1 MNCEECKE
9 QVLELIERERVDPRG
24 VRETLA
30 KCPEC
35 KAEFDEIKAQLA
47 VASQLPL
54 EAPPE
59 HLDVL
64 ILQAAEARSAGVAEA
79 RPETQPRAWFSRQ
92 PLAMAAVAL
101 LVVGIGVST
110 VSVVRG
116 PDTEPLAE
124 APVFGDLAADAAPP
138 EEVGEAVA
146 SAGPERLEL
155 AQASTDEVAAREAP
169 TEPPAARR
177 ARAGGARSAK
187 KTEARR
193 VDRDDATAPAAPKER
208 PQQVALAEADLA
220 AAPAAGQYAESELP
234 SLKSVEAKGQDG
246 QEGATAERERQ
257 CKRSIS
263 SFEKRQKKDKA
274 DFSPTPRQSLDAG
287 LCYQRLGKRSDA
299 ERWLK
304 RAAEH
309 PSTKARAVEAL
320 DELEER

>member
-1 MNCEECKE
+1 VNCEECKE
-9 QVLELIERERVDPRG
+9 QVLELIERERIDPRG

-35 KAEFDEIKAQLA
+35 KAEFDAIKTQLA

-79 RPETQPRAWFSRQ
+79 RAETQPRAWFSRQ

-110 VSVVRG
+110 VSIVRG
-116 PDTEPLAE
+116 PDPEPLAE
-124 APVFGDLAADAAPP
+124 APVLEDLAADEVPL
-138 EEVGEAVA
+138 EEVGEAVG
-146 SAGPERLEL
+146 SAVPERLEL
-155 AQASTDEVAAREAP
+155 APASTDELAAREAQ

-187 KTEARR
+187 KTEPRR
-193 VDRDDATAPAAPKER
+193 VDRDDAPAPAAPKETR
-208 PQQVALAEADLA
+208 QRVALAEADLA
-220 AAPAAGQYAESELP
+220 AAPAADHYAESELP
-234 SLKSVEAKGQDG
+234 SLKSGEAKGQEG
-246 QEGATAERERQ
+246 QEGATAEREQQ
-257 CKRSIS
+257 CKRTIS
-263 SFEKRQKKDKA
+263 SFEKGQKKDKA
-274 DFSPTPRQSLDAG
+274 DFRPTPVQSLDAG
-287 LCYQRLGKRSDA
+287 LCYQLLGKHADA

-320 DELEER
+320 HRLE

>member
-9 QVLELIERERVDPRG
+9 QVLELIERERIDPRG

-110 VSVVRG
+110 VSIVRG

-124 APVFGDLAADAAPP
+124 ALVLEDLAQDAPAAALD
-138 EEVGEAVA
+138 EAVA
-146 SAGPERLEL
+146 GTAPEYREL
-155 AQASTDEVAAREAP
+155 AQASTDELSAREAP

>member
-9 QVLELIERERVDPRG
+9 QVLELIERERIDPRG

-59 HLDVL
+59 HLDAL

-110 VSVVRG
+110 VSIVRG

-124 APVFGDLAADAAPP
+124 ALVLEDLAQDAPAAALD
-138 EEVGEAVA
+138 EAVA
-146 SAGPERLEL
+146 GTAPEYREL
-155 AQASTDEVAAREAP
+155 AQASTDELSAREAP

-193 VDRDDATAPAAPKER
+193 VDRDDATAPAAPQER

-220 AAPAAGQYAESELP
+220 AAPAAGQYAEYELP

>member
-1 MNCEECKE
+1 MNCDECKE
-9 QVLELIERERVDPRG
+9 QVLELIEQERIDPRG

-64 ILQAAEARSAGVAEA
+64 ILQAAEARA
-79 RPETQPRAWFSRQ
+79 ETQPRGWFSRQ

-110 VSVVRG
+110 VSIVRG

-155 AQASTDEVAAREAP
+155 AQASTDELAAREAP

-193 VDRDDATAPAAPKER
+193 VDRDDAPVPAAPKKR
-208 PQQVALAEADLA
+208 RQQVALAEADRA
-220 AAPAAGQYAESELP
+220 AAPATAQYAESELP

-257 CKRSIS
+257 CKRTIS

-287 LCYQRLGKRSDA
+287 LCYQLLGKRSDA
-299 ERWLK
+299 ERWLT

-320 DELEER
+320 DKLEER

>member
-9 QVLELIERERVDPRG
+9 QVLELIERERIDPRG

-35 KAEFDEIKAQLA
+35 KAEFDELKAQLV

-64 ILQAAEARSAGVAEA
+64 ILQAAEARSAGVAAA
-79 RPETQPRAWFSRQ
+79 RAETRPRAWFSRQ

-110 VSVVRG
+110 VSIVRG

-124 APVFGDLAADAAPP
+124 ALVLEDLAQDAPAAALD
-138 EEVGEAVA
+138 EAVA
-146 SAGPERLEL
+146 GTAPEYREL
-155 AQASTDEVAAREAP
+155 AQASTDELSAREAP

-320 DELEER
+320 DKLEER